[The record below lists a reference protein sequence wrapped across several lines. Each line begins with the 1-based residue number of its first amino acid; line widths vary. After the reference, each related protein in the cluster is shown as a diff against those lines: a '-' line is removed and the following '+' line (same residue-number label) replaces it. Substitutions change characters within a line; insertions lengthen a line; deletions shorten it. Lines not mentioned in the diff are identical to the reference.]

1 MNIRVGYGY
10 DVHQLAEGEEF
21 WLGGIKLDYHK
32 GAVGHSD
39 ADVLIHVICDAL
51 LGAANLRDIGFH
63 FSDTD
68 PQFKGIDSKILLKK
82 TVELVRSKGFEI
94 GNIDVTVALQK
105 PKINPH
111 IPAMKECLAQV
122 MHIQED
128 DLSIKAT
135 TTEKLGFVGREEGVD
150 AHAVVLIYK
159 VGNNTDIEN
168 QYAN

>member
-21 WLGGIKLDYHK
+21 WLGGIKLDYYK

-63 FSDTD
+63 FADTD
-68 PQFKGIDSKILLKK
+68 PEYKGIDSKILLDK
-82 TVELVRSKGFEI
+82 TVQLIRSKGYEI
-94 GNIDVTVALQK
+94 GNIDVTVSLQK

-111 IPAMKECLAQV
+111 IPEMKKCLTEV
-122 MHIQED
+122 MNINED

-159 VGNNTDIEN
+159 VDGNKIEN
-168 QYAN
+168 QYAH